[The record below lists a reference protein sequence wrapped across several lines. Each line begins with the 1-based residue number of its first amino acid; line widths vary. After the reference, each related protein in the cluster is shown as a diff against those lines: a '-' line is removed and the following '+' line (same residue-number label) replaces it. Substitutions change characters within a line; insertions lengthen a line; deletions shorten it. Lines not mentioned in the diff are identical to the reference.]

1 MLYGLSSLP
10 SAKNPVS
17 QRVCTSLHIGTVEAF
32 KVPVSV
38 SGSHVAAKFVALL
51 VVMTILTGTV
61 QLQRLAI
68 AQVYQQVAQFPV
80 KWVIEN
86 A

>member
-1 MLYGLSSLP
+1 M
-10 SAKNPVS
+10 
-17 QRVCTSLHIGTVEAF
+17 
-32 KVPVSV
+32 PVSV